1 MISAHKHDLV
11 LYVPM
16 HRHIQEEY
24 PGLFIF
30 LKYFKKLALKVT
42 DLPMLFSHIFHGSLI
57 LLHLPH
63 LAGHLP
69 TPLKYSSFPFVLF
82 PCASFPLKAFYSSL
96 VGLSLVPWPWV
107 TLILVTRYIYLT
119 VSSQVCIWA
128 RECLSFWAWATI
140 FDMYFPVC
148 VQDLL
153 WGFLCECNCPHEWQ
167 VCGGQSTAAGL
178 SSHEARVI
186 TENTRGTRT
195 VTRAACSPS

>member
-119 VSSQVCIWA
+119 VSSQDLYMSERMFVFLSLSYHLWYVFPCVCAGSSLGILVW
-128 RECLSFWAWATI
+128 
-140 FDMYFPVC
+140 
-148 VQDLL
+148 VQLPTCMASL
-153 WGFLCECNCPHEWQ
+153 WRSEY
-167 VCGGQSTAAGL
+167 SR
-178 SSHEARVI
+178 RV
-186 TENTRGTRT
+186 EFSRGPRDY
-195 VTRAACSPS
+195 RKH